1 MVYQKIQFEEFS
13 ELNKNTSTAYK
24 NFNKRYNKFIKITRK
39 NLNSVSGKYYYDEQ
53 TYNLINDEIVILN
66 KILNKKY
73 IKENIFITKIVHCS
87 TSSDGGLEWDDY
99 FKMDYKEFLNDV
111 EKSKNY
117 LDSIIQNRI
126 SKDEYDKLQEKKEKE
141 KKMFERLQKVPE
153 RYRKRLL

>member
-1 MVYQKIQFEEFS
+1 
-13 ELNKNTSTAYK
+13 
-24 NFNKRYNKFIKITRK
+24 
-39 NLNSVSGKYYYDEQ
+39 
-53 TYNLINDEIVILN
+53 
-66 KILNKKY
+66 
-73 IKENIFITKIVHCS
+73 
-87 TSSDGGLEWDDY
+87 
-99 FKMDYKEFLNDV
+99 MDYKEFLNDV